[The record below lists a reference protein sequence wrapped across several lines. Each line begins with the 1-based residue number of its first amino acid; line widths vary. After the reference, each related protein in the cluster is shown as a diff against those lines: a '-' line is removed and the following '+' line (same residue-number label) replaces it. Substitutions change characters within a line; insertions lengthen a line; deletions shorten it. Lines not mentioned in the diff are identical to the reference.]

1 MFLLNT
7 CGFLFDSS
15 SPGRHQYDR
24 KFCVSFMCHSCLN
37 SDLFLPPAQAWTS
50 QISKTWLT
58 PVSLWLTVFSSMK
71 TFLTLC
77 PPQIELAIPF
87 LGSQLYVIKANMIF
101 SCLKNTTALL
111 LLNEGQECIYFL
123 YCVFL
128 CLSPNRFLN
137 DQWVFIMPGTINCFL
152 IECHL
157 IFKALL

>member
-1 MFLLNT
+1 MTSSCPLYKP
-7 CGFLFDSS
+7 GLF
-15 SPGRHQYDR
+15 
-24 KFCVSFMCHSCLN
+24 K
-37 SDLFLPPAQAWTS
+37 LPRQ
-50 QISKTWLT
+50 LT

-77 PPQIELAIPF
+77 PSQIELATPF

-111 LLNEGQECIYFL
+111 SLNEGQECIYFL

-128 CLSPNRFLN
+128 CLSHNRFLN
-137 DQWVFIMPGTINCFL
+137 DQRVFIMLGTINCFL

-157 IFKALL
+157 IYNSTSVIINIMFVPFSCF